1 MYKYSE
7 INKLDS
13 ATIKSKVVQLKKE
26 LFELNLQK
34 NTTNVEKT
42 HTLRGKR
49 RDVARLLTALNAK
62 VSK

>member
-7 INKLDS
+7 INKLDT
-13 ATIKSKVVQLKKE
+13 ATIKSKVAQLKKE

-42 HTLRGKR
+42 HLLRGKR
-49 RDVARLLTALNAK
+49 RDVARLLTAINAK